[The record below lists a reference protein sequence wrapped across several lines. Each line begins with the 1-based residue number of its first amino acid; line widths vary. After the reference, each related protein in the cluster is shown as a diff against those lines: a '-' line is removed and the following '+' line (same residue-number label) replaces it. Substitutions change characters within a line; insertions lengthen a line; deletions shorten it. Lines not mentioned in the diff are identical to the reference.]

1 MNARRFADWLVYHL
15 AQGAGVPFW
24 IAGIAVAMFGGAYL
38 IGRLAG

>member
-1 MNARRFADWLVYHL
+1 MTAHWLTERLAAGAR
-15 AQGAGVPFW
+15 VPFW